1 MANRYLMAV
10 DAGTGSVR
18 AVLFNEDGA
27 QLSCVQRE
35 WTHAEDPRYPGSM
48 DFDWVH
54 NWELASECIRGA
66 IAQAGVDAG
75 DIAAVST
82 TCMREGIVLYDEA
95 GEEIWACA
103 NVDARSDDEVGQLI
117 RMNPELEK
125 EIYRESGQTYA
136 LGALPRIL
144 WVKNKLPELYARVK
158 TVSMFNDWLI
168 YKLTGVLKTEP
179 SNGCTTGIFDLQ
191 KRRWDASIM
200 RKVGLKDD
208 IFPPVAECG
217 EVVSRV
223 NAKGAADT
231 GLREGTTVVAGGG
244 DAQLGCI
251 GVGVVDNGQAAVF
264 GGSFWQYEFNT
275 DSGRTDAD
283 CRVRVNCHAV
293 PGLWQ
298 YEALA
303 FKPGL
308 VMRWY
313 RDAFCQEEVRRAREL
328 DTDPYQLMNEQAAK
342 VPAGSYG
349 MMCAFSDV
357 MNYIAWRHAAPTF
370 TNFDFDPEKFNKYTF
385 YRAIMENTAMVTR
398 GHLELV
404 REATGNAPSEIVF
417 AGGASKGDIWC
428 QILADVLGLPVKVP
442 VVKEA
447 TALGAAILAG
457 YGVGVFP
464 DISGT
469 ARRLV
474 KWDKTFTPNA
484 QNHQVYERM
493 YGPWR
498 EMYKAQL
505 KLADDRVTRFMWAAP
520 GL

>member
-95 GEEIWACA
+95 GQEIWACA

-231 GLREGTTVVAGGG
+231 GLREGTPWWPAAATRSWAASAWAWWTTARLRSLGAASGSMSSIPTAAGPMPTG
-244 DAQLGCI
+244 
-251 GVGVVDNGQAAVF
+251 
-264 GGSFWQYEFNT
+264 
-275 DSGRTDAD
+275 
-283 CRVRVNCHAV
+283 RVRVNCHAV
-293 PGLWQ
+293 PRPVAVRG
-298 YEALA
+298 
-303 FKPGL
+303 PGL
-308 VMRWY
+308 QARPGHALVPRRLLPGGGPARQGAGHRPLSAHERAGRQGARRQLWHDVRLQR
-313 RDAFCQEEVRRAREL
+313 RDELHRLAACRRRR
-328 DTDPYQLMNEQAAK
+328 
-342 VPAGSYG
+342 S
-349 MMCAFSDV
+349 
-357 MNYIAWRHAAPTF
+357 PTS
-370 TNFDFDPEKFNKYTF
+370 TS
-385 YRAIMENTAMVTR
+385 TR
-398 GHLELV
+398 
-404 REATGNAPSEIVF
+404 RSSTSTPSIAPS
-417 AGGASKGDIWC
+417 W
-428 QILADVLGLPVKVP
+428 
-442 VVKEA
+442 
-447 TALGAAILAG
+447 
-457 YGVGVFP
+457 
-464 DISGT
+464 
-469 ARRLV
+469 
-474 KWDKTFTPNA
+474 KTP
-484 QNHQVYERM
+484 
-493 YGPWR
+493 PW
-498 EMYKAQL
+498 
-505 KLADDRVTRFMWAAP
+505 
-520 GL
+520 